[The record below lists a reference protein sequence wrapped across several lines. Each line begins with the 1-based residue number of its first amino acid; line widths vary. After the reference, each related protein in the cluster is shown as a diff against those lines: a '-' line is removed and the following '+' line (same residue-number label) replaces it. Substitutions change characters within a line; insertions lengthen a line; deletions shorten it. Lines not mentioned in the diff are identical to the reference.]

1 MSHQR
6 SPETT
11 EVLSFTI
18 SGFITRCPV
27 QVFEAIVDHRQLSRH
42 FAVGG
47 AQGRMDTGAT
57 VTWNFDDGSE
67 PSTVWVREAVLARCL
82 ILEWAGPDA
91 DDTNGPATVEFVFEP
106 ANDFTRT
113 KLTITESG
121 WAPTAAGTRSALR
134 ECHRWT
140 AMLTG
145 LKAWLEHG
153 VVLGRDLHR

>member
-11 EVLSFTI
+11 EMLSFTI
-18 SGFITRCPV
+18 SGFISRCPG
-27 QVFEAIVDHRQLSRH
+27 QVYEAIADHRQLSRH
-42 FAVGG
+42 FATGG
-47 AQGRMDTGAT
+47 AQGRMNTGAT
-57 VTWNFDDGSE
+57 VTWDFDDGSG
-67 PSTVWVREAVLARCL
+67 PFTVEVLQAAHSRYL
-82 ILEWAGPDA
+82 VLEWAGPGA
-91 DDTNGPATVEFVFEP
+91 GDTTGNTTVEFAFEP

-121 WAPTAAGTRSALR
+121 WPPTMAGTKSALR

-140 AMLTG
+140 TMLTG